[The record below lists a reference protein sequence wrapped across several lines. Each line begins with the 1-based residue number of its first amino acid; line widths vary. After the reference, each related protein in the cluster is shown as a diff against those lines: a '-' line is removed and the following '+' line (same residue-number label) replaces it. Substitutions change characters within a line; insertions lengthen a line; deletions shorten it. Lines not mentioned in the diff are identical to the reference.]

1 MARPRLASHAPAH
14 LRAALPATQ
23 PGKLELASLLG
34 HESLD
39 TTALYTRPSIDD
51 LAEDLERSRL
61 NVYG

>member
-1 MARPRLASHAPAH
+1 V
-14 LRAALPATQ
+14 
-23 PGKLELASLLG
+23 ELANLLG

-39 TTALYTRPSIDD
+39 TTAIYTQPSGEE